1 MAMVIT
7 MSTAGLAINK
17 HYCGGKE
24 KTKALFFEADK
35 CVSEV
40 ANTCEKHTDL
50 QLKRTAC
57 CDDRSSY
64 FKQQIQVDLDYKTID
79 LSLDL
84 DIINDLFSFHIP
96 VINSSKKAYY
106 VYRPPPLI
114 RDIPVLFQSFLL

>member
-24 KTKALFFEADK
+24 KTKAIFFEADK

-40 ANTCEKHTDL
+40 AQTCEKHTDH

-57 CDDRSSY
+57 CDDRSSF
-64 FKQQIQVDLDYKTID
+64 FKQQIQVDIDYRTTD
-79 LSLDL
+79 LSLDQ
-84 DIINDLFSFHIP
+84 DIINVAFSYHSP
-96 VINSSKKAYY
+96 VINSPKKVYY
-106 VYRPPPLI
+106 VYRPPPLT